1 MAAPRAR
8 SIRVTYLTSDLPNIM
23 IAVRYVFDL
32 TIVPFN
38 IRCTSIIPQTHN
50 AVTRGEREK
59 NEKVKYLTGDLASV
73 NVCIVEILEGL
84 LCLFIGPET
93 NESKL
98 PTLTIPVQ
106 KKRRSVSCRIFGLA
120 LSLLHEASITW
131 IWCNSGL
138 AS

>member
-1 MAAPRAR
+1 MKVQKR
-8 SIRVTYLTSDLPNIM
+8 
-23 IAVRYVFDL
+23 
-32 TIVPFN
+32 
-38 IRCTSIIPQTHN
+38 
-50 AVTRGEREK
+50 ERK

-106 KKRRSVSCRIFGLA
+106 KQRRSVSCRIFGLE
-120 LSLLHEASITW
+120 LIITPY
-131 IWCNSGL
+131 GTTQV
-138 AS
+138 